1 MITVF
6 FNKYDDFEQA
16 LLCEKILNNTLHT
29 EESWYFIKQTD
40 DISDKHVKIQNV
52 SEYKRVYDVIIKTT
66 IVVDAILN
74 KQFNLYV
81 YCNDMMCK
89 VRLLKTLRDNHILYT
104 IGDNND

>member
-52 SEYKRVYDVIIKTT
+52 SEYKRVYDYHVVFSIIVLCTSYHY
-66 IVVDAILN
+66 N
-74 KQFNLYV
+74 K
-81 YCNDMMCK
+81 
-89 VRLLKTLRDNHILYT
+89 HI
-104 IGDNND
+104 N